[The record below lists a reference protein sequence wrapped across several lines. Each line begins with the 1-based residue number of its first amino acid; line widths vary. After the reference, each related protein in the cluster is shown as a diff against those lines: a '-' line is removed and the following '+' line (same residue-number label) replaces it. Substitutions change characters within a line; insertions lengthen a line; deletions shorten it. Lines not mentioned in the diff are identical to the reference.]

1 VSMRQQRGMSLFVA
15 IFLVVVVASL
25 SAFAVATTR
34 ATKDTTNLQL
44 LSDRAVFA
52 ARAGAEWGGYR
63 ALRQNFCPTPA
74 GTWTTMPALSQGAL
88 RGFVVR
94 VQCTRSQP
102 QGTYFIVDI
111 TAEARWN
118 TFGSSDYVY
127 RTVTQRFSNATPP

>member
-1 VSMRQQRGMSLFVA
+1 MTLRRQRGMSLVIA
-15 IFLVVVVASL
+15 IFLVVIVASL

-34 ATKDTTNLQL
+34 STRDSVNLQL
-44 LSDRAVFA
+44 LSSRALFA

-63 ALRQNFCPTPA
+63 ALRQNSCPA
-74 GTWTTMPALSQGAL
+74 SVNLPALSQAL
-88 RGFVVR
+88 RGFAVVVR
-94 VQCTRSQP
+94 CTRSQP

-118 TFGSSDYVY
+118 TFGSSDYAF

>member
-1 VSMRQQRGMSLFVA
+1 MSMRTQRGMSLVVA
-15 IFLVVVVASL
+15 IFLVVIVASL

-34 ATKDTTNLQL
+34 ATRDTTNLQL
-44 LSDRAVFA
+44 LGDRAMFA

-63 ALRQNFCPTPA
+63 ALRQNSCPAA
-74 GTWTTMPALSQGAL
+74 GVWTTLPALSQGAL

-118 TFGSSDYVY
+118 TFGSSDYVF
-127 RTVTQRFSNATPP
+127 RTVTQRYTDATPP

>member
-1 VSMRQQRGMSLFVA
+1 MSLQRQRGMSLFVA

-44 LSDRAVFA
+44 LADRASFA

-63 ALRQNFCPTPA
+63 ALRQNICPA
-74 GTWTTMPALSQGAL
+74 GPAAVPALSGAL
-88 RGFVVR
+88 RGFVVTIR
-94 VQCTRSQP
+94 CVRSQP
-102 QGTYFIVDI
+102 EGTYFIVDI

-118 TFGSSDYVY
+118 TFGSADYAF
-127 RTVTQRFSNATPP
+127 RSVTQRFTNAAPP

>member
-1 VSMRQQRGMSLFVA
+1 VTRRRQRGMSLVVA
-15 IFLVVVVASL
+15 IFLIVVVASL

-34 ATKDTTNLQL
+34 ATRDSTNLQL
-44 LSDRAVFA
+44 LGDRALFA

-63 ALRQNFCPTPA
+63 ALRQNFCPL
-74 GTWTTMPALSQGAL
+74 GIWTTLPALTQGAL

-118 TFGSSDYVY
+118 TFGSSDYAF
-127 RTVTQRFSNATPP
+127 RSVTQRFSNAAPP

>member
-1 VSMRQQRGMSLFVA
+1 MSLVVA
-15 IFLVVVVASL
+15 LFLIVVVASL

-34 ATKDTTNLQL
+34 ATRDTTNLQL
-44 LSDRAVFA
+44 LGDRALFA

-63 ALRQNFCPTPA
+63 ALRQSSCPA
-74 GTWTTMPALSQGAL
+74 GNAWTALPALSQGAL

-118 TFGSSDYVY
+118 TFGSSDYVF

>member
-1 VSMRQQRGMSLFVA
+1 MRHQRGMSLFVA

-63 ALRQNFCPTPA
+63 ALRQNSCPA
-74 GTWTTMPALSQGAL
+74 QVALPALSQGAL
-88 RGFVVR
+88 RGFVVVVR
-94 VQCTRSQP
+94 CVRSRP
-102 QGTYFIVDI
+102 QNSYFIVDI

-118 TFGSSDYVY
+118 TFGSSDYVF
-127 RTVTQRFSNATPP
+127 RTVTQRFSNAAPP